1 MSLNFSIANVV
12 YVKNLSSDIT
22 EENIRE
28 KFGSCDEIINITF
41 KKFPG
46 LNQKYCQIEFKTSEG
61 ITNASRLNG
70 EALLNVPMVVSV
82 IEPIIHNTNLSE
94 LSTTESDKNVN
105 SLLDVRN
112 SITNQGVQTL
122 LLQKQVISEQKK
134 RLVDFQNSLNE
145 KNNKFDVFSKIVY
158 MENIPEKYDEEDI
171 RAFFQNIG
179 NTTSY
184 KLQYNEQKKVHT
196 AFVEFKNE
204 EHAKAALNLS
214 GKKVGLHEICIRD
227 AYSLI
232 NDKDILKNNF
242 SFYSNNTTGDNSSN
256 NIMYSNTIMN
266 STNNLSIM
274 NSINNINNINNNK
287 FLLTT
292 NPNVNEKVEKVLALK
307 EKLAMKLCA
316 MYNPNML
323 LVNNLVQATNP
334 YLLNVNNT
342 ENTNLQQVNI
352 ETISSIQEEKLNHI
366 QNDKTE
372 KEKEKEKE
380 KKKKEKEKKKKKKDN
395 SIDKCSYDRHE
406 ERKKS
411 QNIKIK
417 KYKHKNSTSSKH
429 SYSSYSDEKTSSRNY
444 SRSSTSSNQHKRNSI
459 SYNRREKKYIYDKSK
474 KRKRSYNYSIS
485 NSSYSNSNSNSRSSY
500 ESDYHRYK
508 NTYSHRKTSKRKY
521 NHKYT
526 TSSSRS
532 NSSYSDRRKTPTT
545 TRRDSEVTKPWWV
558 KESEKMKM
566 RQKIKEKKMREMA
579 IREKNK
585 R

>member
-28 KFGSCDEIINITF
+28 KFGSCDEIISITF
-41 KKFPG
+41 KNFPG

-70 EALLNVPMVVSV
+70 ESLLNVPMVVSV
-82 IEPIIHNTNLSE
+82 IEPIINNTNLSE
-94 LSTTESDKNVN
+94 LSTTECDKNVN

-112 SITNQGVQTL
+112 SITNQYG
-122 LLQKQVISEQKK
+122 
-134 RLVDFQNSLNE
+134 
-145 KNNKFDVFSKIVY
+145 
-158 MENIPEKYDEEDI
+158 EEDI
-171 RAFFQNIG
+171 KAFFQNVG

-214 GKKVGLHEICIRD
+214 GTKVGLHEICIRD

-242 SFYSNNTTGDNSSN
+242 SFYSNNTTGENSSN
-256 NIMYSNTIMN
+256 NLVNTNTIMN
-266 STNNLSIM
+266 STNNLAIINNM
-274 NSINNINNINNNK
+274 NNINNINNNNK

-292 NPNVNEKVEKVLALK
+292 NPNVNQKVEKVLALK

-342 ENTNLQQVNI
+342 ENANLQQINL
-352 ETISSIQEEKLNHI
+352 ETANSRQEGKRNDT

-372 KEKEKEKE
+372 KENEKENEKEKDKENE
-380 KKKKEKEKKKKKKDN
+380 KDKEKDNN
-395 SIDKCSYDRHE
+395 SIDKSSYDRHR

-411 QNIKIK
+411 DNIKIK
-417 KYKHKNSTSSKH
+417 KYKHKNSTSSKY
-429 SYSSYSDEKTSSRNY
+429 SYSSYSEEKTSSRSY
-444 SRSSTSSNQHKRNSI
+444 SRSSTSSNKHKRNTI
-459 SYNRREKKYIYDKSK
+459 SYVRREKKYIYDKNK
-474 KRKRSYNYSIS
+474 KRKRSYNYSKS
-485 NSSYSNSNSNSRSSY
+485 NSSYSNSKSNSRSSY

-508 NTYSHRKTSKRKY
+508 SSYRKISKRKRS
-521 NHKYT
+521 HKYT

-532 NSSYSDRRKTPTT
+532 NSSYSERRRRS
-545 TRRDSEVTKPWWV
+545 RRDSEVSKPWWV

-579 IREKNK
+579 IREKN
-585 R
+585 RR

>member
-28 KFGSCDEIINITF
+28 KFGSCDEIISITF
-41 KKFPG
+41 KNFPG

-70 EALLNVPMVVSV
+70 ESLLNVPMVVSV
-82 IEPIIHNTNLSE
+82 IEPIINNTNLSE
-94 LSTTESDKNVN
+94 LSTTECDKNVN

-158 MENIPEKYDEEDI
+158 MENIPEKYGEEDI
-171 RAFFQNIG
+171 KAFFQNVG

-214 GKKVGLHEICIRD
+214 GTKVGLHEICIRD

-242 SFYSNNTTGDNSSN
+242 SFYSNNTMGENSSN
-256 NIMYSNTIMN
+256 NLVNTNTIMN
-266 STNNLSIM
+266 STNNLAIINNM
-274 NSINNINNINNNK
+274 NNINNINNNNK

-292 NPNVNEKVEKVLALK
+292 NPNVNQKVEKVLALK

-342 ENTNLQQVNI
+342 ENANLQQINL
-352 ETISSIQEEKLNHI
+352 ETANSRQEGKRNDT

-372 KEKEKEKE
+372 KENEKENEKEKDKENE
-380 KKKKEKEKKKKKKDN
+380 KDKEKDNN
-395 SIDKCSYDRHE
+395 SIDKSSYDRHR

-411 QNIKIK
+411 DNIKIK
-417 KYKHKNSTSSKH
+417 KYKHKNSTSSKY
-429 SYSSYSDEKTSSRNY
+429 SYSSYSEEKTSSRSY
-444 SRSSTSSNQHKRNSI
+444 SRSSTSSNKHKRNTI
-459 SYNRREKKYIYDKSK
+459 SYVRREKKYIYDKNK
-474 KRKRSYNYSIS
+474 KRKRSYNYSKS
-485 NSSYSNSNSNSRSSY
+485 NSSYSNSKSNSRSSY

-508 NTYSHRKTSKRKY
+508 SSYRKISKRKRS
-521 NHKYT
+521 HKYT

-532 NSSYSDRRKTPTT
+532 NSSYSERRRRS
-545 TRRDSEVTKPWWV
+545 RRDSEVSKPWWV

-566 RQKIKEKKMREMA
+566 RQKIKEKKNA
-579 IREKNK
+579 
-585 R
+585 

>member
-28 KFGSCDEIINITF
+28 KFGSCDEIISITF
-41 KKFPG
+41 KNFPG

-70 EALLNVPMVVSV
+70 ETLLNVPMVVSV

-94 LSTTESDKNVN
+94 LSTTECDKNVN

-158 MENIPEKYDEEDI
+158 MENIPEKYGEEDI
-171 RAFFQNIG
+171 KGFFQNIG

-214 GKKVGLHEICIRD
+214 GTKVGLHEICIRD

-242 SFYSNNTTGDNSSN
+242 SFYSNNTTGENSSN
-256 NIMYSNTIMN
+256 NIVNTNTIMN
-266 STNNLSIM
+266 STNNLAIINNM
-274 NSINNINNINNNK
+274 NNINNNNK

-292 NPNVNEKVEKVLALK
+292 NPNVNQKVEKVLALK

-334 YLLNVNNT
+334 YLFNVNNT
-342 ENTNLQQVNI
+342 ENANIQQINLETTN
-352 ETISSIQEEKLNHI
+352 SIQEEKHNDT
-366 QNDKTE
+366 QNDKTK

-380 KKKKEKEKKKKKKDN
+380 RDKERDKDKKKKKKDN
-395 SIDKCSYDRHE
+395 NSIDNSSYDRYP

-411 QNIKIK
+411 DYIKIK
-417 KYKHKNSTSSKH
+417 KYKHKNSTSSKY
-429 SYSSYSDEKTSSRNY
+429 SYSSYSEEKTSSRNY
-444 SRSSTSSNQHKRNSI
+444 SRSNTSSNKHKRNSI
-459 SYNRREKKYIYDKSK
+459 SYDRREKKYLCDKNK
-474 KRKRSYNYSIS
+474 KRKRSYNYSKS
-485 NSSYSNSNSNSRSSY
+485 NSSYSNSKSNSRSSY

-508 NTYSHRKTSKRKY
+508 SSYRHRKRTKRKRS
-521 NHKYT
+521 HKYT
-526 TSSSRS
+526 TSSSPS
-532 NSSYSDRRKTPTT
+532 NSSYSERRRS
-545 TRRDSEVTKPWWV
+545 RRDSDANKPWWV

-579 IREKNK
+579 IREKN
-585 R
+585 RR

>member
-41 KKFPG
+41 KNFPG

-70 EALLNVPMVVSV
+70 ETLLNVPMVVSV
-82 IEPIIHNTNLSE
+82 IEPIIHNTNLNE
-94 LSTTESDKNVN
+94 VSTTESDKNVN

-112 SITNQGVQTL
+112 SITSQGVQTL
-122 LLQKQVISEQKK
+122 LLQQQAISEQKK

-171 RAFFQNIG
+171 REFFQNIG

-214 GKKVGLHEICIRD
+214 GTKVGLHEICIRD

-232 NDKDILKNNF
+232 NDKDNLKNNF
-242 SFYSNNTTGDNSSN
+242 SFYSNNTTGDNSNN
-256 NIMYSNTIMN
+256 NIMNSNTIM
-266 STNNLSIM
+266 STTNNLPIINTM
-274 NSINNINNINNNK
+274 NNINNINNNK

-316 MYNPNML
+316 MYNPNLL
-323 LVNNLVQATNP
+323 LVNNLVQPTNS
-334 YLLNVNNT
+334 YLLNVNNS
-342 ENTNLQQVNI
+342 ENTNMQQFNI
-352 ETISSIQEEKLNHI
+352 ETTSSIQEEKLNDI
-366 QNDKTE
+366 KNDKYDKYE
-372 KEKEKEKE
+372 KDK
-380 KKKKEKEKKKKKKDN
+380 KKKKKKDS
-395 SIDKCSYDRHE
+395 SIDKSSYDRHDGE
-406 ERKKS
+406 TKKKS
-411 QNIKIK
+411 HNIKIK
-417 KYKHKNSTSSKH
+417 KYKSSRSSKY
-429 SYSSYSDEKTSSRNY
+429 SNSSYSQEKSSSRNY
-444 SRSSTSSNQHKRNSI
+444 SRSSTSSNKYKRNTI
-459 SYNRREKKYIYDKSK
+459 SYTTREKKYIYDKIK
-474 KRKRSYNYSIS
+474 KRKRSYNYSKS
-485 NSSYSNSNSNSRSSY
+485 NSSYSDSNSNSRNSY
-500 ESDYHRYK
+500 DSDYHRYK
-508 NTYSHRKTSKRKY
+508 NSYRHRKISKRKH

-532 NSSYSDRRKTPTT
+532 NSSYSERSRRR
-545 TRRDSEVTKPWWV
+545 RRDSEDTKPWWV
-558 KESEKMKM
+558 KESEKMKI
-566 RQKIKEKKMREMA
+566 RQKIKEQKMREMA
-579 IREKNK
+579 IREK
-585 R
+585 RRR